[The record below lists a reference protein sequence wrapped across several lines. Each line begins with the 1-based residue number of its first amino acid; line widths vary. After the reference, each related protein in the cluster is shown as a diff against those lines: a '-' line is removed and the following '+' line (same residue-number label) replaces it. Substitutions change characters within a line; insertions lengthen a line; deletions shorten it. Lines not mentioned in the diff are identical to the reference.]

1 MTRRYSLVAAAFVLA
16 LALAALWWWSRQ
28 ERGPASADSPSP
40 AVSPAQSPAAE
51 APPPPVTVVRAQG
64 GGVGNALPLTATV
77 TTERSAA
84 LSPRVSG
91 LVAAVHVDA
100 GDRVAAGKVLLEL
113 DPAMARLALQR
124 SEAALEEAEAAHAE
138 ARRQYEETQELVD
151 RRLVPTTRLPA
162 AEAAMR
168 MASAAFER
176 LRSEHRQQAETLRRH
191 TVVAPFAGVVSRKIA
206 EVGEWVETGT
216 AVLELVDTQ
225 HVRIDVQVPQE
236 HYQNVRIGTPVAV
249 RLDAAPDDVLD
260 GRVSMKVPVKDPE
273 ARTFLARIDVPD
285 GHEHMTPGMSAR
297 VSFDLGSSVQSVS
310 LPRDALVRQPDGSS
324 LVWVVQGE
332 GTQATVAPRQV
343 QVGRSLGE
351 EVEIRRGVE
360 AGALVVLRGNE
371 TLEDGQRVRI
381 VTAAAMAGN

>member
-1 MTRRYSLVAAAFVLA
+1 MSRPYRLAAAIAGLVVVLA
-16 LALAALWWWSRQ
+16 LLVWALRDDSAEPSAPAAAPQ
-28 ERGPASADSPSP
+28 ASAQARD
-40 AVSPAQSPAAE
+40 AA
-51 APPPPVTVVRAQG
+51 PLPPVTVVRAQG
-64 GGVGNALPLTATV
+64 GGVGNSLPLTATV

-113 DPAMARLALQR
+113 DPALARLALQR

-168 MASAAFER
+168 MAGAAFER
-176 LRSEHRQQAETLRRH
+176 LRSEHRQQAETVRRH

-236 HYQNVRIGTPVAV
+236 HYQGVRVGTPVAV
-249 RLDAAPDDVLD
+249 RLDAAPDDVLA
-260 GRVSMKVPVKDPE
+260 GRVAMKVPVKDPE

-297 VSFDLGSSVQSVS
+297 VSFDLGASVQAVS

-324 LVWVVQGE
+324 LVWVVQDD
-332 GTQATVAPRQV
+332 GTQATVAARQV
-343 QVGRSLGE
+343 EVGRSLGGQ
-351 EVEIRRGVE
+351 VEIRTGVE

>member
-1 MTRRYSLVAAAFVLA
+1 MSRPYRLAAAVLA
-16 LALAALWWWSRQ
+16 LAVVLAALLWALRDEPASST
-28 ERGPASADSPSP
+28 GPAVAPQAP
-40 AVSPAQSPAAE
+40 AVVQDAASVR
-51 APPPPVTVVRAQG
+51 PVTVVRAQG
-64 GGVGNALPLTATV
+64 GGVGSSLPLSATV

-100 GDRVAAGKVLLEL
+100 GDRVPAGKVLLEL
-113 DPAMARLALQR
+113 DPALARLALQR

-138 ARRQYEETQELVD
+138 ARRQYQETQELVE
-151 RRLVPTTRLPA
+151 RRLVPATRLPA

-168 MASAAFER
+168 MAGAAYER

-216 AVLELVDTQ
+216 AVLELVDTR

-236 HYQNVRIGTPVAV
+236 HYQSVRIGTPVAV
-249 RLDAAPDDVLD
+249 RLDAAPDDVLA
-260 GRVSMKVPVKDPE
+260 GRVAMKVPVKDPE
-273 ARTFLARIDVPD
+273 ARTFLARIDVSD
-285 GHEHMTPGMSAR
+285 GHQHMTPGMSAR
-297 VSFDLGSSVQSVS
+297 VSFDLGAGTQAVS

-332 GTQATVAPRQV
+332 GPEQAVAPRRV
-343 QVGRSLGE
+343 QVGRSLGGQ
-351 EVEIRRGVE
+351 VEIRSGLE

-371 TLEDGQRVRI
+371 TLEEGQRVRV
-381 VTAAAMAGN
+381 VTEAAMAEN

>member
-1 MTRRYSLVAAAFVLA
+1 MSRPYRLAAAVLMLDVVLA
-16 LALAALWWWSRQ
+16 VLVWALRD
-28 ERGPASADSPSP
+28 ERASPPAPAGSPQAS
-40 AVSPAQSPAAE
+40 AE
-51 APPPPVTVVRAQG
+51 APDAALLPPVTVVRAQG
-64 GGVGNALPLTATV
+64 GGVSSSLPLTATV

-100 GDRVAAGKVLLEL
+100 GDRVPAGKVLLEL
-113 DPAMARLALQR
+113 DPALARLALQR
-124 SEAALEEAEAAHAE
+124 SQAALEEAEAAHAE
-138 ARRQYEETQELVD
+138 ARRQYEETQELVE

-162 AEAAMR
+162 ADAAMR
-168 MASAAFER
+168 MAGAAYER
-176 LRSEHRQQAETLRRH
+176 LRSEHQQQAETLRRH

-236 HYQNVRIGTPVAV
+236 HYQAVRVGTPVAV
-249 RLDAAPDDVLD
+249 RLDAAPGDVLA
-260 GRVSMKVPVKDPE
+260 GRVAMRVPVKDPE

-297 VSFDLGSSVQSVS
+297 VSFDLGASVQAVS
-310 LPRDALVRQPDGSS
+310 LPRDALVRRPDGSS

-332 GTQATVAPRQV
+332 APDATVTPRQV
-343 QVGRSLGE
+343 EVGRPLGG
-351 EVEIRRGVE
+351 EVEIRSGVQ
-360 AGALVVLRGNE
+360 AGARVVLRGNE
-371 TLEDGQRVRI
+371 TLEEGQRVR
-381 VTAAAMAGN
+381 VVASAAMAEI